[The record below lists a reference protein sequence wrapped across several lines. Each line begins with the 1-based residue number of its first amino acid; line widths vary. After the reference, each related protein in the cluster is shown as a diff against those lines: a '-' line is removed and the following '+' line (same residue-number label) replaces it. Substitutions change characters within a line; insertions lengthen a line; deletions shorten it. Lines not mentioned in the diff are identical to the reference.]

1 MFEYTL
7 KILVHVTHLL
17 FLTSFTF
24 KSFQTNRYLEDLH
37 FDFLVA
43 FHTVFPEL
51 HLKVT
56 MFVHRVRVPLVDRV
70 YLYLD

>member
-7 KILVHVTHLL
+7 KVLVHVTHLL
-17 FLTSFTF
+17 IFTFTF
-24 KSFQTNRYLEDLH
+24 KRFQDNRYLEDLH

-51 HLKVT
+51 HLRVASL
-56 MFVHRVRVPLVDRV
+56 VHHCVRVPLMDRV